1 MKHIILFLCLSV
13 CLLIPACAPVDNSP
27 INGKI
32 MEVYREIRIGTTNG
46 TTVVEL
52 PDGRR
57 VKFYGRLGKKG
68 DIINVRGQVST
79 IK

>member
-1 MKHIILFLCLSV
+1 MKNIILFFCLSV
-13 CLLIPACAPVDNSP
+13 CLLISACSIDNSP

-32 MEVYREIRIGTTNG
+32 VEVYRELRIGSTNG
-46 TTVVEL
+46 TTVIEL

-68 DIINVRGQVST
+68 DIINVRGQVPT